1 MPTMPSFIPT
11 GDVSY
16 IKPQYS
22 TSSLNRNMIFP
33 GVPQSL
39 PQIPPP
45 PPLPQIMPPPPLP
58 QIMPPPQA
66 PVNISFDNMF
76 GGMLESMMPRESG
89 FKPTSYITDVV
100 DDDVLNALPEE
111 EQDRYI
117 EKKLAPQV
125 EKEIQGIEFADE
137 DAKLRVSNA
146 VISIRKARE
155 YGTKHANQLLPLD
168 ERYNGN
174 EDYRNR
180 YVMRLHD
187 ILNNDT
193 IRTRNEKKV
202 NTTENKTRA
211 RELLRAIGIEPT
223 VPVVP

>member
-1 MPTMPSFIPT
+1 
-11 GDVSY
+11 
-16 IKPQYS
+16 
-22 TSSLNRNMIFP
+22 
-33 GVPQSL
+33 
-39 PQIPPP
+39 
-45 PPLPQIMPPPPLP
+45 MPPPPLP
-58 QIMPPPQA
+58 QLMAPPQQ

-76 GGMLESMMPRESG
+76 GNMLENALMPREYG
-89 FKPTSYITDVV
+89 FKPTSYIMDMV

-117 EKKLAPQV
+117 EKKLAPLV
-125 EKEIQGIEFADE
+125 EKEMQGIEFADD

-146 VISIRKARE
+146 VISVRKARE

-168 ERYNGN
+168 GRYEGN
-174 EDYRNR
+174 DDYKNR

-193 IRTRNEKKV
+193 IKTRNEKKV
-202 NTTENKTRA
+202 NTTEHKTRA

-223 VPVVP
+223 VPIAP